1 MIQFNVVRD
10 ASPSSNMADN
20 ENTNMEVDRNERYF
34 KEAQPL
40 NKDISQRLD
49 NQTHAE
55 GRKEAGDSGGTAEY
69 CEKLKAWIWQYYT
82 GYVTWQSWL
91 AASAMSY
98 PCYLH
103 SASGAPTPHL
113 DFNTH
118 NWYNSQL
125 GFPSSP
131 HPLAVTSPGSRAG
144 DHAGP
149 AAVAAQPQQHL
160 QENGNARRP
169 GREYSIPSPLQRLLA
184 EMVDFFILFFIK
196 ATIIISIMHLSG
208 IKDVSKFAMH
218 FIVEEIDEDTSME
231 ELQKM
236 MLVALVYRILV
247 CFYEIVCIWGAGG
260 ATPGKFL
267 IGLRVVT
274 CDSSVLVQPNRVL
287 VVPATNVSLSA
298 STVRALNKNFSIA
311 FFFPA
316 FITLLFFQH
325 NRTVY
330 DMVAGTI
337 VVKRSRVR

>member
-1 MIQFNVVRD
+1 
-10 ASPSSNMADN
+10 MADQK
-20 ENTNMEVDRNERYF
+20 NTNMEVDEEQIKPFNNEV
-34 KEAQPL
+34 KPL
-40 NKDISQRLD
+40 VDEVTQRTS
-49 NQTHAE
+49 NQNNVE
-55 GRKEAGDSGGTAEY
+55 SENGAGESRATSEY
-69 CEKLKAWIWQYYT
+69 CEKLQAWMWQYYT
-82 GYVTWQSWL
+82 GYVNWQSWL

-98 PCYLH
+98 PHYLQ
-103 SASGAPTPHL
+103 SASGTSTAPL
-113 DFNTH
+113 DFSSQHWH
-118 NWYNSQL
+118 NSPFGLPLSPY
-125 GFPSSP
+125 PPAVASS
-131 HPLAVTSPGSRAG
+131 SSRVGEAG
-144 DHAGP
+144 GG
-149 AAVAAQPQQHL
+149 AAVPGQPQQQQQQQQQP
-160 QENGNARRP
+160 QENGNAQRP
-169 GREYSIPSPLQRLLA
+169 GREYSIPSPLQRLMA

-274 CDSSVLVQPNRVL
+274 CDSSVLIQPNRVL

-337 VVKRSRVR
+337 VVKRSRAR

>member
-1 MIQFNVVRD
+1 
-10 ASPSSNMADN
+10 MADRK
-20 ENTNMEVDRNERYF
+20 NTNMEVDKENNEPLANKVDSLQDDVIQKDGHKNSF
-34 KEAQPL
+34 KGKKNAVQ
-40 NKDISQRLD
+40 SR
-49 NQTHAE
+49 A
-55 GRKEAGDSGGTAEY
+55 TAEY
-69 CEKLKAWIWQYYT
+69 CEQLQAWMWQYYT
-82 GYVTWQSWL
+82 GYVNWQGWM
-91 AASAMSY
+91 AASAMSCPY
-98 PCYLH
+98 YLQ
-103 SASGAPTPHL
+103 SSSGAPTAAF
-113 DFNTH
+113 DINTP
-118 NWYNSQL
+118 NWYNSPFAFPLSSYPPAVNSPNSRL
-125 GFPSSP
+125 GEAAGGA
-131 HPLAVTSPGSRAG
+131 AVT
-144 DHAGP
+144 
-149 AAVAAQPQQHL
+149 AQPPPQQQQP
-160 QENGNARRP
+160 QENGNAQRP

-267 IGLRVVT
+267 VGLRVVT

-287 VVPATNVSLSA
+287 VMPATNVSLSA

-337 VVKRSRVR
+337 VVKRSRTR

>member
-1 MIQFNVVRD
+1 
-10 ASPSSNMADN
+10 MADK
-20 ENTNMEVDRNERYF
+20 ENTVMEVDKGKN
-34 KEAQPL
+34 KPL
-40 NKDISQRLD
+40 VKQVKPQHDNVTQKTENQDSPGGKKDVVTSR
-49 NQTHAE
+49 A
-55 GRKEAGDSGGTAEY
+55 TAEY
-69 CEKLKAWIWQYYT
+69 CEKLQAWMWQYYT
-82 GYVTWQSWL
+82 GYVNWQSWL
-91 AASAMSY
+91 AATTMSHPYYIQPSSGTSA
-98 PCYLH
+98 
-103 SASGAPTPHL
+103 AF
-113 DFNTH
+113 DFNSQNWH
-118 NWYNSQL
+118 N
-125 GFPSSP
+125 SP
-131 HPLAVTSPGSRAG
+131 FGLPLLPYPPAVTSPSSRVGQAVVG
-144 DHAGP
+144 
-149 AAVAAQPQQHL
+149 AAAAAQPQQQP
-160 QENGNARRP
+160 QENGNAQRP
-169 GREYSIPSPLQRLLA
+169 GREYSIPSPLQRLMA
-184 EMVDFFILFFIK
+184 EMVDFCILFFIK
-196 ATIIISIMHLSG
+196 ATIIISVMHLSG

-274 CDSSVLVQPNRVL
+274 CDSSVLVQPNRIL
-287 VVPATNVSLSA
+287 VMPATNVSLSA

>member
-1 MIQFNVVRD
+1 
-10 ASPSSNMADN
+10 MADQ
-20 ENTNMEVDRNERYF
+20 ENTNMEVVKGKNKHLSN
-34 KEAQPL
+34 KEKPL
-40 NKDISQRLD
+40 VDEVSPRTGNKSKVDGE
-49 NQTHAE
+49 N
-55 GRKEAGDSGGTAEY
+55 GAGDSRATSEY
-69 CEKLKAWIWQYYT
+69 CEKLQGWMWQYYT
-82 GYVTWQSWL
+82 GYVNWQSWL
-91 AASAMSY
+91 AASAMSC
-98 PCYLH
+98 PQYLQ
-103 SASGAPTPHL
+103 SASGASTTSL
-113 DFNTH
+113 DL
-118 NWYNSQL
+118 NSQHWYQSPL
-125 GFPSSP
+125 GLPMPPYPPAVVSSSSRTGE
-131 HPLAVTSPGSRAG
+131 AAGGAAAPGL
-144 DHAGP
+144 P
-149 AAVAAQPQQHL
+149 PPPPPQQQPR
-160 QENGNARRP
+160 QENGNAQRA
-169 GREYSIPSPLQRLLA
+169 GREYSIPSPFQRLLA

-274 CDSSVLVQPNRVL
+274 CDSSALVQPNRVL

-337 VVKRSRVR
+337 VVKRSRAR

>member
-1 MIQFNVVRD
+1 MTKSDVND
-10 ASPSSNMADN
+10 THLPSNMADKA
-20 ENTNMEVDRNERYF
+20 NTNMEGEEENVRSFAEKVKPHGEVNRTLNSQKSTEAA
-34 KEAQPL
+34 KEA
-40 NKDISQRLD
+40 
-49 NQTHAE
+49 A
-55 GRKEAGDSGGTAEY
+55 DSRSSTTEY
-69 CEKLKAWIWQYYT
+69 CEKLQAWMWQYYS
-82 GYVTWQSWL
+82 GYVSWQSWL
-91 AASAMSY
+91 AASAV
-98 PCYLH
+98 CCT
-103 SASGAPTPHL
+103 TPSL
-113 DFNTH
+113 DLNTFNTPFALFH
-118 NWYNSQL
+118 PP
-125 GFPSSP
+125 GVTTASS
-131 HPLAVTSPGSRAG
+131 AGSRPGDAAG
-144 DHAGP
+144 G
-149 AAVAAQPQQHL
+149 AAVPLQPQQRP
-160 QENGNARRP
+160 QENGNVQRP
-169 GREYSIPSPLQRLLA
+169 GREYSIPSLLQRLLA

-267 IGLRVVT
+267 VGLRVVT

-337 VVKRSRVR
+337 VVKRPRVR